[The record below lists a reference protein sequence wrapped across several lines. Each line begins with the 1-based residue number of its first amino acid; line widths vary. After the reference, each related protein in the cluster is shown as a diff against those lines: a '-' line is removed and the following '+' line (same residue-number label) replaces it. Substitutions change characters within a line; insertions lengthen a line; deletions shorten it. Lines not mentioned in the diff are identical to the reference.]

1 MGLFSGSFGTGLI
14 TGLASSVDRSMR
26 DAIDRRNSEM
36 SEARK
41 YIQTRQAAKLDAAEA
56 KKQKFNEETQL
67 AFDALATELGGDV
80 DLTYAAFK
88 RLGTAAEVQSYLND
102 VKSARKVLPAGQ
114 KYDAAQDFTG
124 FTAGDIK
131 LSRQAALGQLSLGAP
146 TATVGKVS
154 AADFAV
160 DDPIGRMF
168 GRENRA
174 AEEAAK
180 RLNKRLESTAPA
192 AGPEP
197 MSGLSTVGGIDLSRQ
212 VASQEAG
219 FAATKREREEQRFD
233 MEVGAFDQNA
243 KRIDQA
249 MQIADA
255 AEARANRQEAT
266 DADQRA
272 RDNAREDVAD
282 LQRQQ
287 QLEREAENHILSKR
301 AAEQGIT
308 LNELKIQ
315 KEKSPPEFKDF
326 EEMFVYAEQK
336 LAQGGLTPQQRN
348 DFDALRQSAI
358 DGTQAWK
365 EANPEDDDDA
375 QFSPQS
381 VNAVFNAQIKRTMG
395 KAGLYDGV
403 ADKVKQITEGN
414 AESYFDNF
422 NQAIN
427 AVETTYGT
435 SDETMRNAIEAQE
448 NVLAQDV
455 RSFIDK
461 QLAIPAQKSKRL
473 KVFDGSPDELIDN
486 AYTANA
492 YSKGDIVQYNE
503 NGVTKYAIW
512 TGRDLYDGDY

>member
-1 MGLFSGSFGTGLI
+1 MGLFSGSFGRGLLTGF
-14 TGLASSVDRSMR
+14 ASSVDKSMQ
-26 DAIDRRNSEM
+26 DALERRNSEL

-41 YIQTRQAAKLDAAEA
+41 YIKTRNAAKEDAYQARKLKVDQENKEA
-56 KKQKFNEETQL
+56 FEL
-67 AFDALATELGGDV
+67 LATELGGDV
-80 DLTYAAFK
+80 DFTAAAFE
-88 RLGTAAEVQSYLND
+88 RLGSAEKVKAYLANVD
-102 VKSARKVLPAGQ
+102 KTRATLQPGQ
-114 KYDAAQDFTG
+114 KYDAA
-124 FTAGDIK
+124 
-131 LSRQAALGQLSLGAP
+131 
-146 TATVGKVS
+146 
-154 AADFAV
+154 ADFEGYVRGETPITQSAFLASKSPEAPDLTVSLSMFEV
-160 DDPIGRMF
+160 DDPIGRLF
-168 GRENRA
+168 GREGQ
-174 AEEAAK
+174 AAK
-180 RLNKRLESTAPA
+180 RAADRMNASVASTASA
-192 AGPEP
+192 ARPSLTG
-197 MSGLSTVGGIDLSRQ
+197 MGKVSGLDFTRQ
-212 VASQEAG
+212 VAAQEAG
-219 FAATKREREEQRFD
+219 FAATERARDTQRFD

-255 AEARANRQEAT
+255 AEARANRKEAT

-272 RDNAREDVAD
+272 RDNARQDVAD

-365 EANPEDDDDA
+365 EANPEADDDA

-455 RSFIDK
+455 RAFIDK